1 MQSGSV
7 GEPGLLIGGRDV
19 GRGTQDLGAWKPGFR
34 RRRDGVARS
43 LARWPGRCLGRLGEG
58 DLPGVAASGGGAP
71 LGLVGE
77 ISLQATELAHE
88 AYFKL
93 LRQDREGWKN
103 RAQLFAV
110 LSRLIRRL
118 LVDHARHR
126 ERRKRGGDVHKV
138 TLDATIL
145 AGTEPSVDVI
155 VLEQALGDLTR
166 IDLLAAQVVEVL
178 FFGGLTHDEA
188 SEALG
193 VGRATVGRKWRFAR
207 AWLATR
213 LAA

>member
-1 MQSGSV
+1 MSDEVPKTSV
-7 GEPGLLIGGRDV
+7 PGN
-19 GRGTQDLGAWKPGFR
+19 QDSEGAVTELLGAWRAGRDDALDDLAKVIYPGLR
-34 RRRDGVARS
+34 RLAAARLS
-43 LARWPGRCLGRLGEG
+43 AW
-58 DLPGVAASGGGAP
+58 S
-71 LGLVGE
+71 GE

-193 VGRATVGRKWRFAR
+193 VGRATAGRKWRFAR

>member
-1 MQSGSV
+1 MPDEKSRTPV
-7 GEPGLLIGGRDV
+7 PGNKDSEGAVTEL
-19 GRGTQDLGAWKPGFR
+19 LGAWRAGQDDALDELAEVIYPGLR
-34 RRRDGVARS
+34 RLAAAR
-43 LARWPGRCLGRLGEG
+43 LAAW
-58 DLPGVAASGGGAP
+58 S
-71 LGLVGE
+71 GE

-126 ERRKRGGDVHKV
+126 ERRKRGGDAQKV
-138 TLDATIL
+138 TLDASVL
-145 AGTEPSVDVI
+145 AGAEPSVDVI
-155 VLEQALGDLTR
+155 VLEQALGDLDR
-166 IDLLAAQVVEVL
+166 IDPLAAQVVEVL